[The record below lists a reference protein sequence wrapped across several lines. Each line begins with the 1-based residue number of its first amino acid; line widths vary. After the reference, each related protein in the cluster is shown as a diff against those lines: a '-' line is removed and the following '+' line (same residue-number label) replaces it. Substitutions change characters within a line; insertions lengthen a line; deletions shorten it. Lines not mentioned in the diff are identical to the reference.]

1 MIIFDY
7 IKLLYYL
14 FHPKS
19 IFVRWISHA
28 MGDNLLL
35 SVILPELRNKYPNR
49 KIIVETKFPTL
60 FLNNPYVDWVTDKHL
75 KTTSKFIKPKYRIFE
90 DTSKSIY
97 DQMQE
102 YIPSTKEGY
111 PQLFLTPDEIEL
123 HSEEYKY
130 FVIAPSGK
138 QAFSANR
145 KEWGIEKFQGLANK
159 IKENSEYQIIQIG
172 GSDDELLEGVI
183 DKRGRAIRESAS
195 VIKNSVAFIGLE
207 GGLMHMAKA
216 VDKDSV
222 IIYGGFIN
230 PKVSEYKGNLNIVN
244 LIECS
249 PCFTS
254 EEPLTYCD
262 TMQCMNEISS
272 DSVYEKIKEKYFVD
286 K

>member
-14 FHPKS
+14 CHPKS

-97 DQMQE
+97 QQILE
-102 YIPSTKEGY
+102 YISDKKEGY
-111 PQLFLTPDEIEL
+111 PELYLTQNEIEKFK
-123 HSEEYKY
+123 EESD
-130 FVIAPSGK
+130 FFAIAPSGK

-145 KEWGIEKFQGLANK
+145 KEWGFEKFQELVSR
-159 IKENSEYQIIQIG
+159 IKESKDYQIVQIG
-172 GSDDELLEGVI
+172 AKDDELLKGVI
-183 DKRGRAIRESAS
+183 DRRGLAIRESAT
-195 VIKNSVAFIGLE
+195 VIHNSVAFIGLE
-207 GGLMHMAKA
+207 GGLMHLARA
-216 VDKDSV
+216 VNKDSV

-230 PKVSEYKGNLNIVN
+230 PKTSQYDNNLNAVN
-244 LIECS
+244 LVECS

-254 EEPLTYCD
+254 EKPLTNCE
-262 TMQCMNEISS
+262 TMHCMSEISS
-272 DSVYEKIKEKYFVD
+272 ESVFEQINKKYFVGQ
-286 K
+286 

>member
-1 MIIFDY
+1 MIIFEY
-7 IKLLYYL
+7 IKLFYYL
-14 FHPKS
+14 FYPKS

-28 MGDNLLL
+28 LGDNLLL
-35 SVILPELRNKYPNR
+35 SVILPELRNKYPKR
-49 KIIVETKFPTL
+49 KIIVETKFPKL

-90 DTSKSIY
+90 NSTKSIY
-97 DQMQE
+97 QQMLE
-102 YIPSTKEGY
+102 YISDKKEGY
-111 PQLFLTPDEIEL
+111 PELFLTQ
-123 HSEEYKY
+123 EEVEKHKKKFKY
-130 FVIAPSGK
+130 FTITPSGK

-145 KEWGIEKFQGLANK
+145 KEWGLEKFQGLVNL

-172 GSDDELLEGVI
+172 ASDDKLLEGVI
-183 DKRGRAIRESAS
+183 DKRGTAIRESAS
-195 VIKNSVAFIGLE
+195 VIKNSDAFIGLE
-207 GGLMHMAKA
+207 GGLMHMARA

-230 PKVSEYKGNLNIVN
+230 PKVSQYDNNLNIIN
-244 LIECS
+244 LVECS

-254 EEPLTYCD
+254 EEPLTYCES
-262 TMQCMNEISS
+262 MQCMNEISS